1 MRRFTTLITVF
12 ALCLTIMAQGGS
24 YKDETEART
33 AKKLT
38 PQLILRLAHQKS
50 QSQAAATRAKD
61 KQVSEQLQTRIVV
74 EVAPDGIAQTFK
86 QMKAAGATI
95 CSRLGSQTVI
105 DLPVDSLSSLERIDG
120 VLRIDM
126 GHKGRWKSDVSRV
139 ETGVSQLN
147 GPTLPEGATSFT
159 GKGVTVCLIDEGFD
173 FQHPAFKDANGNS
186 RIKCVYMLTDE
197 GGRKFIVDD
206 PEIGE
211 YTFPGSVYD
220 TPELIATLT
229 TDDDEEYHGSHTA
242 GIAAGSLSPQGFG
255 GMAPEADLVL
265 ISLSGDFD
273 EYEDV
278 NDVIELAIS
287 FAVAYAQQN
296 DQPVVLSCSANSHS
310 GPHDGTSTVTKAIE
324 EASQTLVPVFS
335 AGNEGGYPVHLYQKF
350 TETKKTIKTLLIGL
364 MDSETDGYIYDMMAS
379 VAGYTRTGSEA
390 SIKLSLHSIN
400 QITGALKTLWS
411 SDTFTA
417 TPDCEEA
424 VTLVS
429 SDDDATLAKYF
440 KGELAVGA
448 FDNGDG
454 RLCIGAE
461 VDGSVKGLYLFQLT
475 IGGAPN
481 TEIDLWDDVAGFGGT
496 QLIGLPGYVDGDSEM
511 SAGDWTSTERVIS
524 VGAYCANVNERS
536 YDGSVIDT
544 SIPEDEDDDA
554 YVLDDIAWFS
564 SYGTSFNDVVQP
576 VICAPG
582 VNIVSSFNQYYL
594 SGEEVADEMQWQGYP
609 YGAESGTS
617 MSCPAV
623 SGIIALWLE
632 AQPTMTFDD
641 VMDVLRNTSRTDT
654 YTANDDK
661 RWGFGK
667 IDAATGISYINST
680 YVSIRDI
687 SRDASSD
694 DALYDLQGRR
704 IVTQPAAGI
713 YIHQGRKV
721 LVK

>member
-1 MRRFTTLITVF
+1 
-12 ALCLTIMAQGGS
+12 
-24 YKDETEART
+24 
-33 AKKLT
+33 
-38 PQLILRLAHQKS
+38 
-50 QSQAAATRAKD
+50 
-61 KQVSEQLQTRIVV
+61 
-74 EVAPDGIAQTFK
+74 
-86 QMKAAGATI
+86 
-95 CSRLGSQTVI
+95 
-105 DLPVDSLSSLERIDG
+105 
-120 VLRIDM
+120 M
-126 GHKGRWKSDVSRV
+126 GHNGRWKSDVSRV

-197 GGRKFIVDD
+197 GGRKFTVDD

-390 SIKLSLHSIN
+390 SI
-400 QITGALKTLWS
+400 TGALKTLWS

-496 QLIGLPGYVDGDSEM
+496 QLIGLPGYVDGDKAMLQEVTGSVP
-511 SAGDWTSTERVIS
+511 AGEGLILMGSQYDTFEIPYAAAKPAAVSNMLNGVLKDTKIGGDGLDYVL
-524 VGAYCANVNERS
+524 
-536 YDGSVIDT
+536 YDGAFAKAGAGT
-544 SIPEDEDDDA
+544 LKAGKAYLKLDA
-554 YVLDDIAWFS
+554 ALGRDIIKIGDVTTGISEKITVNSGTPATVVYNLNGQRVSKPSKGIYVLD
-564 SYGTSFNDVVQP
+564 
-576 VICAPG
+576 
-582 VNIVSSFNQYYL
+582 
-594 SGEEVADEMQWQGYP
+594 
-609 YGAESGTS
+609 
-617 MSCPAV
+617 
-623 SGIIALWLE
+623 
-632 AQPTMTFDD
+632 
-641 VMDVLRNTSRTDT
+641 
-654 YTANDDK
+654 
-661 RWGFGK
+661 GK
-667 IDAATGISYINST
+667 KAIK
-680 YVSIRDI
+680 
-687 SRDASSD
+687 
-694 DALYDLQGRR
+694 Q
-704 IVTQPAAGI
+704 
-713 YIHQGRKV
+713 
-721 LVK
+721 